1 MKNKEKKEKEG
12 TSVDQKIDRKRA
24 IKRAGFYAATAAS
37 MVILIGSP
45 KKSPAA
51 SLPPPPPAWD

>member
-1 MKNKEKKEKEG
+1 
-12 TSVDQKIDRKRA
+12 
-24 IKRAGFYAATAAS
+24 